1 MAILTIPAATLI
13 SEAFA
18 AGLRPEAE
26 ITVSQWADTY
36 RIVGKPSPEPGP
48 WQTSRVPYTREI
60 MDRLSPSDPCEIVIL
75 QKAAQGAGTEILNN
89 ALGCWMHRYPDSTM
103 VVLPTLDLAK
113 KYSRIRFDRMVE
125 ATDVLRE
132 LVAPQ
137 RSRDASNR
145 TLLKEFGPGRNSLV
159 FTGAN
164 SGPSLRSYPS
174 RFVVGDE
181 IDGYPDDV
189 DHEGNPIDLIIQ
201 RTGAFRN
208 RKIFF
213 LSTPTL
219 EDFSNVNRWY
229 KAGDQRQYYVPC
241 PLCGW
246 EQTFIFGSERFVKG
260 ETGGLRW
267 PKGSPEQVRYQC
279 EKCGDRFEEWR
290 KNDMLPR
297 GQWIAGAESNF
308 RAGVVGSMIRS
319 YHINALYYPYGWPE
333 NAWPN
338 LAAMWERGS
347 RNPIA
352 RKAFINLKMGLPYKD
367 PAEIKA
373 DAATLKSRCE
383 AYGPTLPSAVGAL
396 TLGVDVQANRLV
408 LELVGWG
415 KDEESWSIEHQSLL
429 GDTSQLASGDPLHP
443 SVWDQLDDY
452 TKGAWLSELNIEL
465 SIRAVCIDSG
475 YNQQTVREFCHA
487 RAARKIWAIKGR
499 EGQHRPVWPTRIG
512 KQRGKLPPPF
522 IIGVDAG
529 KEIIYSRLKIA
540 VPGPGFCHFPVGRA
554 SEYFD
559 EITSEVRI
567 PDYTGPVP
575 KYQWRLK
582 VAGSSN
588 HALDARNYAYAAL
601 QGLTMLS
608 SFRLNREVDKLR
620 DLAEAARTGARP
632 RLSIASLLQPPKS
645 TEPRDPYLSE

>member
-1 MAILTIPAATLI
+1 MAILTVQAATLI
-13 SEAFA
+13 ADAFA
-18 AGLRPEAE
+18 AGLRPARQ
-26 ITVSQWADTY
+26 ITVSEWADEF
-36 RIVGKPSPEPGP
+36 RFVGKPSPEPGP
-48 WQTSRVPYTREI
+48 WRTSRVPYTREI

-125 ATDVLRE
+125 ATEALRN

-145 TLLKEFGPGRNSLV
+145 TLVKEFGPSRDSLV
-159 FTGAN
+159 FVGAN

-189 DHEGNPIDLIIQ
+189 DNEGNPIDLIIQ

-229 KAGDQRQYYVPC
+229 KAGDQRQYHVPC

-246 EQTFIFGSERFVKG
+246 EQTLIFGNERFVRG
-260 ETGGLRW
+260 EAGGLRW
-267 PKGSPEQVRYQC
+267 PKGSPELARYQC
-279 EKCGDRFEEWR
+279 EKCGDQFEEWR
-290 KNDMLPR
+290 KNEILGR
-297 GQWIAGAESNF
+297 GQWIPSSPANY

-333 NAWPN
+333 NAWTN
-338 LAAMWERGS
+338 LAAQWERDKN
-347 RNPIA
+347 NPIA
-352 RKAFINLKMGLPYKD
+352 RKAFINLKQGLPYRD
-367 PAEIKA
+367 PAESKA

-383 AYGPTLPSAVGAL
+383 AYGPTIPAAVGAL

-415 KDEESWSIEHQSLL
+415 KDEENWSIEYQSLL
-429 GDTSQLASGDPLHP
+429 GDTSQLVSADPLHP
-443 SVWDQLDDY
+443 SVWQQLDEY
-452 TKGAWLSELNIEL
+452 LKSSWLSELNVDL
-465 SIRAVCIDSG
+465 TIRAACIDSG
-475 YNQQTVREFCHA
+475 YNQQTVREFCHE
-487 RAARKIWAIKGR
+487 RSARKIWPIKGR
-499 EGQHRPVWPTRIG
+499 EGHHRPIWPSKIG

-522 IIGVDAG
+522 IVGVDAG

-540 VPGPGFCHFPVGRA
+540 SPGPGFCHFPVGRDRD
-554 SEYFD
+554 YFD
-559 EITSEVRI
+559 ELTSEVRV
-567 PDYTGPVP
+567 PDYSGPIP
-575 KYQWRLK
+575 RYQWRLRS
-582 VAGSSN
+582 AGSSN

-601 QGLTMLS
+601 QGLQMLS
-608 SFRLNREVDKLR
+608 SFRLNREVENLR
-620 DLAEAARTGARP
+620 ALAESKLPGGKPRP
-632 RLSIASLLQPPKS
+632 TILSLMRSPKPI
-645 TEPRDPYLSE
+645 EPSDPYL